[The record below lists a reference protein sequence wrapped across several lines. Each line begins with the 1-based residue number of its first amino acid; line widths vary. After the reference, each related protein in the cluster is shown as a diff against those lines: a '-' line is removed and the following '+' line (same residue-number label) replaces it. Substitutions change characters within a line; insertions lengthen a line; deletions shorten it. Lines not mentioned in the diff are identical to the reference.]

1 MDLRIEKA
9 LVGVS
14 KALTSFAL
22 VGGNELPG
30 PPAFLVVHRAAFV
43 AEGAAGVVAAL
54 AVVVLGEKI
63 ARFHQYVF
71 WPLIWTIV
79 GSGLVVSGHILNYCR
94 QSLNPT

>member
-54 AVVVLGEKI
+54 AVVVLGEKLPGFI
-63 ARFHQYVF
+63 NMYF
-71 WPLIWTIV
+71 
-79 GSGLVVSGHILNYCR
+79 GH
-94 QSLNPT
+94 